1 METDASATGI
11 GAVLIQNGHPL
22 AYLSKALG
30 PRSQGLS
37 TYEKE
42 YLAILAAVDH
52 WKHYLQ
58 HAEFH
63 ILTDHQSLAQLNE
76 QRLHTVWQQKVFT
89 RLLGLNYKIIYKKGC
104 DNKAADAL
112 SRVQMSRPVC
122 AAISSVSPRWL
133 DAVVKTY
140 EADSQVQSILAK
152 LAVDPEAVPPFSL
165 SDGLLRYHGRVWLG
179 KDPLLQRQVMQAF
192 HQSALGVILAVQ
204 LLTDD

>member
-1 METDASATGI
+1 
-11 GAVLIQNGHPL
+11 
-22 AYLSKALG
+22 
-30 PRSQGLS
+30 
-37 TYEKE
+37 
-42 YLAILAAVDH
+42 VDH

-58 HAEFH
+58 HPEFH
-63 ILTDHQSLAQLNE
+63 ILTNHQSLAQLNE
-76 QRLHTVWQQKVFT
+76 QRLHIVWQQNVFT
-89 RLLGLNYKIIYKKGC
+89 RLLGLNYNIIYKKGY

-133 DAVVKTY
+133 DGVVKTY
-140 EADSQVQSILAK
+140 EADSQVQFILAK
-152 LAVDPEAVPPFSL
+152 LAIDPEVVPLFSL

-192 HQSALGVILAVQ
+192 HQSTLGVILAVQ